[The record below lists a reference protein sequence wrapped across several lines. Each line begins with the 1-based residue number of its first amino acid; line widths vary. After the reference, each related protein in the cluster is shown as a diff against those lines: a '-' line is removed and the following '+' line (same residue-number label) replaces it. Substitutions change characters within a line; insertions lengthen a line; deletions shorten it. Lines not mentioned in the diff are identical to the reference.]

1 LIVVNHALGY
11 KLSVDLI
18 EFRWP
23 LNGGSGYYLFHAS
36 YKEMD
41 SERGGESRKWHQNRE
56 EVYRGSFEHFLASLY
71 NDDLKNNDFEIVLA
85 DTYNRI
91 NIQTLDS
98 LNWGALRLLTNA
110 DGLRPEE
117 VKAYNIRYPVD
128 VLYGKRWFKTDR
140 QRSRITAMHP
150 TGYFVVTNEARLA
163 NPVSLRLDGVW
174 SMDRLANLLPTDY
187 RPQD

>member
-1 LIVVNHALGY
+1 
-11 KLSVDLI
+11 
-18 EFRWP
+18 
-23 LNGGSGYYLFHAS
+23 
-36 YKEMD
+36 MD

-128 VLYGKRWFKTDR
+128 VLYGKRWFNTER